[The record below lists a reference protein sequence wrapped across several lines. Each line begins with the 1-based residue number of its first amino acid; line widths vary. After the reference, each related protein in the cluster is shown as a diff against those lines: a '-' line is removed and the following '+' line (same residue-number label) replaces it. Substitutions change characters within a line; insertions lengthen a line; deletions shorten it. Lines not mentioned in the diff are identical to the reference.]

1 MAEPYES
8 AEVYNN
14 GLRRAVITRVDSSA
28 QVSIDEFEQWTME
41 EDENGALVVS
51 TTELE
56 PEVPLQTVLRSLTY
70 TGNQNDELN
79 VVGEFN
85 TGVPIGIVDIES
97 SGLNI
102 QQPATGVMLCL
113 SAKTTNSGA
122 RTFFEYTPDS
132 SQAGDRGYVLY
143 MDNLQEADSI
153 GMGIVKEGVIAGSG
167 QNDAI
172 ARDLLPIDDNNVI
185 IQRTQDG
192 TGGQVRFM
200 EHYSSDDNGATWT
213 LAQTIIPS
221 TMTTTSVQLANA
233 SSGNSFMIRDGQ
245 DWQMFIPVDGLY
257 NPTTPTHTGS
267 VNPDFISEIY
277 FHTSYE
283 YLVVADGGTTLQK
296 VGLDGTTSTITGLIT
311 SEIANTYVGPGGLL
325 YHSNFDGPTAVYET
339 CDPNTI
345 QNGEQWAQAFTW
357 AETTSTNFLSV
368 FIPINDNGLYYAINQ
383 NNDGTPSYTQIQ
395 LQVEDGV
402 ATTIVNDPMPPIP
415 DSAANPDVYSNALAS
430 GFIMYGQTAIQLY
443 GANSPLS
450 TTNLVYDSS
459 GGGGDD
465 DDSIWTSVG
474 AIIIY
479 SVVGALLVTL
489 LLLAPGIYKATHTN
503 AGWWD
508 VYKTK
513 S

>member
-1 MAEPYES
+1 AEPYES

-192 TGGQVRFM
+192 TGG
-200 EHYSSDDNGATWT
+200 
-213 LAQTIIPS
+213 
-221 TMTTTSVQLANA
+221 
-233 SSGNSFMIRDGQ
+233 
-245 DWQMFIPVDGLY
+245 
-257 NPTTPTHTGS
+257 
-267 VNPDFISEIY
+267 
-277 FHTSYE
+277 
-283 YLVVADGGTTLQK
+283 
-296 VGLDGTTSTITGLIT
+296 
-311 SEIANTYVGPGGLL
+311 
-325 YHSNFDGPTAVYET
+325 
-339 CDPNTI
+339 
-345 QNGEQWAQAFTW
+345 
-357 AETTSTNFLSV
+357 
-368 FIPINDNGLYYAINQ
+368 
-383 NNDGTPSYTQIQ
+383 
-395 LQVEDGV
+395 
-402 ATTIVNDPMPPIP
+402 
-415 DSAANPDVYSNALAS
+415 
-430 GFIMYGQTAIQLY
+430 
-443 GANSPLS
+443 
-450 TTNLVYDSS
+450 
-459 GGGGDD
+459 
-465 DDSIWTSVG
+465 
-474 AIIIY
+474 
-479 SVVGALLVTL
+479 
-489 LLLAPGIYKATHTN
+489 
-503 AGWWD
+503 
-508 VYKTK
+508 
-513 S
+513 